1 MSIFKALSPAIDNT
15 YTVQALDAH
24 RLVLHTNDGSP
35 EVLELNLEHVSEA
48 EYVLTYQGEQH
59 PIYIHQ
65 MVDRYQ
71 VLYQGVYYLL
81 QKQMRGGADSSL
93 HSGDQVQAPLT
104 GKVIQV
110 PATPGQTVA
119 KGDTLV
125 VLESMKMETAL
136 VSPRSGV
143 IESVHCQENEQVA
156 NEQVL
161 IKLVPLEPTAPAADK
176 GN

>member
-1 MSIFKALSPAIDNT
+1 MSIFKALSPALEQT
-15 YTVQALDAH
+15 YTVKALDAH
-24 RLVLHTNDGSP
+24 RLVLSTSDASD
-35 EVLELNLEHVSEA
+35 EVLSLDLEHIAGA
-48 EYVLTYQGEQH
+48 EYRISYQGEQS

-71 VLYQGVYYLL
+71 VMYRGTYYLL
-81 QKQMRGGADSSL
+81 QKHMRGAVDQNQ
-93 HSGDQVQAPLT
+93 HSGDQVLAPLT

-110 PATPGQTVA
+110 NAVVGQAVER
-119 KGDTLV
+119 GDTLV

-136 VSPRSGV
+136 ISPRAGV
-143 IESVHCQENEQVA
+143 VHSVHCHENEQVA

-161 IKLVPLEPTAPAADK
+161 VKLVPAESETVTADK